1 MTFMYLFH
9 LNWPNGFANCISEAK
24 FVMFSTASDF
34 GVFGIVPV
42 AWPVDGRIAGS
53 GGIEAGGPP
62 ALSATTSAPSGLCA
76 SKN

>member
-1 MTFMYLFH
+1 
-9 LNWPNGFANCISEAK
+9 
-24 FVMFSTASDF
+24 MFSTGSDF

-53 GGIEAGGPP
+53 GGIEVGGPP
-62 ALSATTSAPSGLCA
+62 ALSATTSAPSVLGI